1 MWSRLKSLP
10 PYLGG
15 KRKLLGQIFKHLP
28 TPGAAPVFIDAFL
41 GGGSVSLMAKA
52 RGYRVIS
59 NDIALRSFIVG
70 KALIENS
77 HVKLE
82 SADLIRLF
90 AQPGKASDFITSN
103 FSPGVLTTTGA
114 EFLDCAFSH
123 VDEFQGAKRW
133 LIQLLLI
140 KYIIGL
146 RPIGNFGAR
155 TIIRQIQDRR
165 WEEINPNFLRN
176 ASIGNICIH
185 PLPVLEKLRRSIN
198 GGIFDNGFNNQASQ
212 LDVFEF
218 LNDIEEADIIY
229 LDPPYAGTKTYEG
242 SLKELDAIIS
252 GQIIKPQISVFSGK
266 NAMEFIDRL
275 FAACQRFPVWA
286 ISYGNAEINLEDLTT
301 LVRKFKK
308 EIISEEFSYVHLPG
322 LSGEKLRK
330 RDKEYLII
338 AR

>member
-1 MWSRLKSLP
+1 MWSRLKALP

-28 TPGAAPVFIDAFL
+28 PPVVAPVLVDAFL

-52 RGYRVIS
+52 RGYRVVS

-82 SADLIRLF
+82 KADLIRLF
-90 AQPGKASDFITSN
+90 TEPIIASDFIKAN
-103 FSPGVLTTTGA
+103 FSPGVLTTANA
-114 EFLDCAFSH
+114 EFLDRAFSH
-123 VDEFQGAKRW
+123 VDEFNGAKRW

-146 RPIGNFGAR
+146 RPVGNFGAK
-155 TIIRQIQDRR
+155 TIIKQVQDRQ
-165 WEEINPNFLRN
+165 WEDINPHFLRN
-176 ASIGNICIH
+176 AAIGNICLH
-185 PLPVLEKLRRSIN
+185 PLPVLEKIRRNIN
-198 GGIFDNGFNNQASQ
+198 GGVFDNGHENKAFQ

-218 LNDIEEADIIY
+218 LNQIDKGDIIY
-229 LDPPYAGTKTYEG
+229 LDPPYAGTSTYER
-242 SLKELDAIIS
+242 SLKDLDSIIARKL
-252 GQIIKPQISVFSGK
+252 IKPQVSGFSGRK
-266 NAMEFIDRL
+266 AIEFLERL
-275 FAACQRFPVWA
+275 FAACRRFPVWA
-286 ISYGNAEINLEDLTT
+286 ISYGNAEINLDDLTS

-308 EIISEEFSYVHLPG
+308 DVLPQEFTYTHLAG

>member
-1 MWSRLKSLP
+1 MWSRLKALP

-28 TPGAAPVFIDAFL
+28 PPHAAPVFIDAFL

-52 RGYRVIS
+52 RGYRVVS

-70 KALIENS
+70 KALIANS
-77 HVKLE
+77 RVRLE
-82 SADLIRLF
+82 HSDLVRLF
-90 AQPGKASDFITSN
+90 AKPNTTTDFIKVN
-103 FSPGVLTTTGA
+103 FSPGVLTTSNA
-114 EFLDCAFSH
+114 EFLDLAFSH
-123 VDEFQGAKRW
+123 VDEFNGTKQW

-146 RPIGNFGAR
+146 RPVGNFGAR
-155 TIIRQIQDRR
+155 TIIRQVEDRQ
-165 WEEINPNFLRN
+165 WEDINPHFLRN
-176 ASIGNICIH
+176 ASIGNICLH
-185 PLPVLEKLRRSIN
+185 PLQVIEQIRRSIN
-198 GGIFDNGFNNQASQ
+198 SGIFDNGYDNRASQ
-212 LDVFEF
+212 RDVFEF
-218 LNDIEEADIIY
+218 LNQIEGGDIIY

-242 SLKELDAIIS
+242 SLKELDSILA
-252 GQIIKPQISVFSGK
+252 GKIIKPQISAFSGK
-266 NAMEFIDRL
+266 KALEFIERL
-275 FAACQRFPVWA
+275 FAACQRFPVWT
-286 ISYGNAEINLEDLTT
+286 ISYGNAEINLDDLTT

-308 EIISEEFSYVHLPG
+308 EIISEEFSYTHLPS